1 MRIKNIRLLFCLF
14 SSSSLVFAQNDFS
27 SYDQNIPGSLLKY
40 KMIPIAGGEFLMG
53 SPEDEKG
60 RKNDE
65 GPQRTVTI
73 SSFWMGAFEVTHDQF
88 DIFFKDETI
97 PQNSKVDAVTR
108 PTAQYIDLSWGMGR
122 GGGYPVNSMSQGAA
136 LMFCKWLY
144 QKTGIFYR
152 LPTEAE
158 WEYACRAGST
168 TPYFFGGN
176 ENELDQ
182 YAWFK
187 GNSGNKYHKVG
198 QKKPNAFG
206 LYDMLGNVS
215 EWTMDQYDSSYFIK
229 IGNGAHD
236 PVQAH
241 LSRYPKTLKGGSFLS
256 DKSELRSAN
265 RLQSEARWNRRD
277 PQIPKSR
284 WWLTDAMDVGFR
296 IVRPLKQPTKEEAK
310 EYYALYLTDF

>member
-1 MRIKNIRLLFCLF
+1 MRMKNMRLLFSLLIT
-14 SSSSLVFAQNDFS
+14 SSLVFAQNDFS
-27 SYDQNIPGSLLKY
+27 LYDQDIPGSQLKY
-40 KMIPIAGGEFLMG
+40 KMIPIKGGEFLMG
-53 SPEDEKG
+53 STVDEKN
-60 RKNDE
+60 RKKDE
-65 GPQRTVTI
+65 GPQRKITV

-97 PQNSKVDAVTR
+97 SQNSKVDAVTR

-136 LMFCKWLY
+136 IMFCKWLY
-144 QKTGIFYR
+144 QKTGVFYR

-158 WEYACRAGST
+158 WEYACRAGSA
-168 TPYFFGGN
+168 TPYFFGEN
-176 ENELDQ
+176 ENDLDQ

-187 GNSGNKYHKVG
+187 ANSGNKYHKVG

-215 EWTMDQYDSSYFIK
+215 EWTMDQYDSSYFAK
-229 IGNGAHD
+229 ITDGVQD
-236 PVQAH
+236 PARPP
-241 LSRYPKTLKGGSFLS
+241 LSRYPKTLKGGSFLT

-296 IVRPLKQPTKEEAK
+296 IVRPLKQPTNEEAR

>member
-1 MRIKNIRLLFCLF
+1 MKNIRLLFISLI
-14 SSSSLVFAQNDFS
+14 SSSLVFAQNDFS
-27 SYDQNIPGSLLKY
+27 PYDQDIPGSQLKY
-40 KMIPIAGGEFLMG
+40 KMIPITGGEFLMG
-53 SPEDEKG
+53 SAEDEKN
-60 RKNDE
+60 RKKDE
-65 GPQRTVTI
+65 GPLRKVTI

-97 PQNSKVDAVTR
+97 PQNSRVDAVTR

-122 GGGYPVNSMSQGAA
+122 SGGYPVNSMSQGAA
-136 LMFCKWLY
+136 IMFCKWLY

-158 WEYACRAGST
+158 WEYACRAGSAT
-168 TPYFFGGN
+168 SYFFGEN

-187 GNSGNKYHKVG
+187 GNSDKKYHKVG
-198 QKKPNAFG
+198 QKKPNSFG

-215 EWTMDQYDSSYFIK
+215 EWTMDQYDSSYFTK
-229 IGNGAHD
+229 IGNGALD
-236 PVQAH
+236 PVQPP
-241 LSRYPKTLKGGSFLS
+241 LSRYPKTLKGGSFLN

-296 IVRPLKQPTKEEAK
+296 IVRPLKQPTIEEAK
-310 EYYALYLTDF
+310 EFYALYLTDF

>member
-1 MRIKNIRLLFCLF
+1 MGMKNIRLLFSLLF
-14 SSSSLVFAQNDFS
+14 TSSLVFAQNDFTL
-27 SYDQNIPGSLLKY
+27 YDQNIPGSQLKY
-40 KMIPIAGGEFLMG
+40 KMIPIKGGEFLMG
-53 SPEDEKG
+53 SALDEKN
-60 RKNDE
+60 RKKDE
-65 GPQRTVTI
+65 GPQRKVTV

-136 LMFCKWLY
+136 IMFCKWLY
-144 QKTGIFYR
+144 QKTGVFYR

-158 WEYACRAGST
+158 WEYACRAGSAS
-168 TPYFFGGN
+168 PYFFGGN
-176 ENELDQ
+176 ENDLDQ

-187 GNSGNKYHKVG
+187 GNSSNKYHKVG

-215 EWTMDQYDSSYFIK
+215 EWTMDQYDSSYFAK
-229 IGNGAHD
+229 ITDGVQDPAH
-236 PVQAH
+236 PP
-241 LSRYPKTLKGGSFLS
+241 LSRYPKTLKGGSFLT

-296 IVRPLKQPTKEEAK
+296 IVRPLKQPTNEEAK

>member
-1 MRIKNIRLLFCLF
+1 
-14 SSSSLVFAQNDFS
+14 
-27 SYDQNIPGSLLKY
+27 
-40 KMIPIAGGEFLMG
+40 MG
-53 SPEDEKG
+53 SVEDEKN
-60 RKNDE
+60 RKKDE
-65 GPQRTVTI
+65 GPQRKVTV
-73 SSFWMGAFEVTHDQF
+73 SSFWMGEFEVTHDQF

-97 PQNSKVDAVTR
+97 PQGSRVDAVTR

-136 LMFCKWLY
+136 IMFCKWLY
-144 QKTGIFYR
+144 QKTGVFYR

-158 WEYACRAGST
+158 WEYACRAGSAT
-168 TPYFFGGN
+168 AYFFGGN

-187 GNSGNKYHKVG
+187 GNSDNKYHKVG
-198 QKKPNAFG
+198 QKKPNSFG

-215 EWTMDQYDSSYFIK
+215 EWTMDQYDSSYFTK
-229 IGNGAHD
+229 IANGALD
-236 PVQAH
+236 PIH
-241 LSRYPKTLKGGSFLS
+241 PPLSRYPKTLKGGSFLN

-265 RLQSEARWNRRD
+265 RFQSEARWNRRD

-296 IVRPLKQPTKEEAK
+296 IVRPLKQPTIEEAK

>member
-1 MRIKNIRLLFCLF
+1 MRTKNIRLLFSLLF
-14 SSSSLVFAQNDFS
+14 TTSLVFAQNDFS
-27 SYDQNIPGSLLKY
+27 SYDQDIPGSQLKY
-40 KMIPIAGGEFLMG
+40 KMIPIRGGEFLMG
-53 SPEDEKG
+53 SAEGEKN
-60 RKNDE
+60 RKKDE
-65 GPQRTVTI
+65 GPQRTVTV

-97 PQNSKVDAVTR
+97 PVNSRVDAVTR

-136 LMFCKWLY
+136 IMFCKWLY
-144 QKTGIFYR
+144 QKTGLFYR

-168 TPYFFGGN
+168 TPYSFGGN

-187 GNSGNKYHKVG
+187 ENSGNKYHKVG

-206 LYDMLGNVS
+206 LYDMMGNVS
-215 EWTMDQYDSSYFIK
+215 EWTMDQYDSSYFTK
-229 IGNGAHD
+229 LANGASD
-236 PVQAH
+236 PANPP
-241 LSRYPKTLKGGSFLS
+241 LSRYPKTLKGGSFLT
-256 DKSELRSAN
+256 DKADLRSAN
-265 RLQSEARWNRRD
+265 RLKSEARWNRRD

-284 WWLTDAMDVGFR
+284 WWLTDAMDAGFR
-296 IVRPLKQPTKEEAK
+296 IVRPLKQPSQEEAK

>member
-40 KMIPIAGGEFLMG
+40 KMIPIPRGEFLMG
-53 SPEDEKG
+53 SPETEKG
-60 RKNDE
+60 RKKDE

-97 PQNSKVDAVTR
+97 LQNSNLDAVTR

-122 GGGYPVNSMSQGAA
+122 EGGYPVNSMSQGAA

-158 WEYACRAGST
+158 WEYACRAGSNNS
-168 TPYFFGGN
+168 YFFGAN

-182 YAWFK
+182 YAWYK
-187 GNSGNKYHKVG
+187 ENSGNKYHKVG
-198 QKKPNAFG
+198 QKKANAFG

-215 EWTMDQYDSSYFIK
+215 EWTMDQYDSSYFMK
-229 IGNGAHD
+229 IDNGAID
-236 PVQAH
+236 PVQPP
-241 LSRYPKTLKGGSFLS
+241 LSRYPKTLKGGSFLG
-256 DKSELRSAN
+256 DKPELRPAN
-265 RLQSEARWNRRD
+265 RLQSEASWNRRD

-296 IVRPLKQPTKEEAK
+296 IVRPLKQPTKEEVK
-310 EYYALYLTDF
+310 EFYALYLTDF